1 MESSVSDLAREVE
14 DVEHQVPEPDVIAV
28 GSGADHLLMS
38 WRIADGVLAI
48 GLLTGIVVL
57 GNLDHMP
64 LGVDGFLAIR
74 LTIKNVLLIAG
85 FFWAWPLVLTVCGLY
100 SPSRL
105 RTGLG
110 EWPRLLIAGG
120 VGGLLAGVFP
130 ITSRSGFVTP
140 LHALLF
146 CIAVVPAERTLRV
159 IVRGVDRF
167 RHRAQQRRIVLV
179 GSGPLAARL
188 YKQLVSDPLHY
199 ITVLGFVDS
208 EPQPA
213 LAGLG
218 ATHLGSV
225 QDLERVLMHRVVDD
239 VFIGLPVKSR
249 YEEIQQ
255 SITACAHVGVPAS
268 YSANLFGGFSGR
280 TRPDHP
286 GVPVLSLS
294 AVPSPDRLVV
304 KRAMDLLGALILL
317 LILAPVMLAT
327 ALVIELTSHGP
338 ILYAQ
343 ERYGHMKR
351 RFRMYKF
358 RTMIADADHLQAG
371 LEELNEA
378 SGPAFKIRNDP
389 RITSVGRFLRRT
401 SIDEL
406 PQLWN
411 VLRGDMS
418 LVGPRPMAT
427 RDVGLFTDP
436 WLMRRFSMPPGL
448 TCLWQVSGRSDV
460 SFDRWIELDLEYIER
475 WSLLLDFEI
484 LLRTIP
490 AVIHGRGAA

>member
-1 MESSVSDLAREVE
+1 MESSVSELAREVK

-38 WRIADGVLAI
+38 WRIADGILAI
-48 GLLTGIVVL
+48 GVFTGIVVL

-64 LGVDGFLAIR
+64 LGLDGFLAMR

-120 VGGLLAGVFP
+120 VGGLLAGIFP
-130 ITSRSGFVTP
+130 ITSQSGFVTP

-146 CIAVVPAERTLRV
+146 GIAIVPAERTLRV

-213 LAGLG
+213 LAGMG
-218 ATHLGSV
+218 AAHLGRV

-249 YEEIQQ
+249 YEEIRQ
-255 SITACAHVGVPAS
+255 SIAACAHVGVPAS
-268 YSANLFGGFSGR
+268 YSANLFGGSSGR
-280 TRPDHP
+280 ARPDHP

-294 AVPSPDRLVV
+294 AVPSADRLAV
-304 KRAMDLLGALILL
+304 KRAMDLGGALFLL
-317 LILAPVMLAT
+317 VTLSPVMLAA
-327 ALVIELTSHGP
+327 ALVIKLTSRG
-338 ILYAQ
+338 
-343 ERYGHMKR
+343 
-351 RFRMYKF
+351 
-358 RTMIADADHLQAG
+358 
-371 LEELNEA
+371 
-378 SGPAFKIRNDP
+378 SGPVSSR
-389 RITSVGRFLRRT
+389 SVT
-401 SIDEL
+401 
-406 PQLWN
+406 
-411 VLRGDMS
+411 V
-418 LVGPRPMAT
+418 T
-427 RDVGLFTDP
+427 
-436 WLMRRFSMPPGL
+436 
-448 TCLWQVSGRSDV
+448 
-460 SFDRWIELDLEYIER
+460 
-475 WSLLLDFEI
+475 
-484 LLRTIP
+484 
-490 AVIHGRGAA
+490 